1 MTNRSWLYLAGA
13 VRAVRD
19 ARGVSDGAACTL
31 LCQACESG
39 VVRSRKRPWPEQP
52 DEPPEPIYDHW
63 SPPIPIEDW
72 YGASIDLEHGWLI
85 LAGGEIMRGDIE
97 INADDLRY
105 WLKSQRA
112 APNKQK
118 AFGKR
123 PRVIK
128 QLAEMFPGGVPDPGD
143 CPRKDLRA
151 ELLKRDPSLKPLDE
165 ETLKRSIEEFN
176 ANR

>member
-1 MTNRSWLYLAGA
+1 MKNRSWLDLVDA
-13 VRAVRD
+13 VRVVRD
-19 ARGVSDGAACTL
+19 ERSVSDGAACTL
-31 LCQACESG
+31 LRQACESG

-52 DEPPEPIYDHW
+52 DEPPEPIYDQW

-72 YGASIDLEHGWLI
+72 RGASIDLSHHWLI

-112 APNKQK
+112 TPNKQK
-118 AFGKR
+118 ALGKR
-123 PRVIK
+123 PRVKK

-151 ELLKRDPSLKPLDE
+151 ELLKRDPSLKPLDD
-165 ETLKRSIEEFN
+165 ETLKLSIEEFN
-176 ANR
+176 ANQ

>member
-1 MTNRSWLYLAGA
+1 MKSRSWLNLLDA

-19 ARGVSDGAACTL
+19 ALGVSDGAACTL
-31 LCQACESG
+31 LGKACASD
-39 VVRSRKRPWPEQP
+39 VRSRKRPWPEQP
-52 DEPPEPIYDHW
+52 DEPPEPIYDQW
-63 SPPIPIEDW
+63 TPPIPIEEW
-72 YGASIDLEHGWLI
+72 HGASIDSSHGWLV
-85 LAGGEIMRGDIE
+85 LAGDKLLRADIE

-118 AFGKR
+118 ILGKR

-128 QLAEMFPGGVPDPGD
+128 QLAEIFPVGRVPDPGNYS
-143 CPRKDLRA
+143 RKHLRR
-151 ELLKRDPSLKPLDE
+151 EILKRDPSLKPLDE
-165 ETLKRSIEEFN
+165 GTLKLSIEEFN